1 MLFVLCLTPW
11 VVRNYRTFGKFIIL
25 RWNVGAEL
33 RIGNG
38 PFADGTWQQYLH
50 PTQNVYE
57 MRRHREMG
65 EMEYVNARKREA
77 LAFIRADCP
86 RFALLCLKR
95 FIYYWAGRPQLSE
108 IPALAP
114 FNNSLFL
121 ASSVLAVWG
130 LARAMRKHVPGIRL
144 FLWLILLYPAVYYVV
159 FPHARYRHPIEPE
172 LGILMVYVVSQAE
185 SKGQRRGKMACDV
198 KQLLRFTCRHDTK
211 FTDTGASGCE
221 LNFSY

>member
-1 MLFVLCLTPW
+1 MPEAVHLLLGWKATI
-11 VVRNYRTFGKFIIL
+11 VRN
-25 RWNVGAEL
+25 
-33 RIGNG
+33 
-38 PFADGTWQQYLH
+38 P
-50 PTQNVYE
+50 
-57 MRRHREMG
+57 
-65 EMEYVNARKREA
+65 
-77 LAFIRADCP
+77 C
-86 RFALLCLKR
+86 
-95 FIYYWAGRPQLSE
+95 
-108 IPALAP
+108 
-114 FNNSLFL
+114 FNNSLFLSLFL